1 MGKTGKSLTRRLTAR
16 IRLFYLDKLFTSTTY
31 RSKGAVVVKEEE
43 KDMMNEQN
51 YANMKKNPILK
62 NPAIIPYFVLIAIVI
77 VAVVY
82 YSIKY

>member
-1 MGKTGKSLTRRLTAR
+1 M
-16 IRLFYLDKLFTSTTY
+16 
-31 RSKGAVVVKEEE
+31 KEEE

-51 YANMKKNPILK
+51 YANMKKHPIMK

-77 VAVVY
+77 VAIVY